1 MYTMNYINYDEILNR
16 QHIIDKIDDCLR
28 EITLNDDIT
37 CRRGIYIY
45 GESGVGK
52 TTFILRLMKKLNYDV
67 IYYDGSDLRNKFS
80 MENIADNNI
89 SKYNVSKLLNG
100 EHKRIVIV
108 MDDLESMN
116 TGDKG
121 GINALSKLIRPK
133 KTKKQKSELKTTN
146 PIICICDNHVDK
158 KIKEIMKVCN
168 VIELPAPT
176 SDQIM
181 SILKLNNIEY
191 YNSEALKEIRG
202 DLRKLNLALTHKSKL
217 SYHNNYEN
225 YDVKILVNNLFEKN
239 YNLYE
244 HNRIINE
251 TDRTIVGLIYHEN
264 LAFILNK
271 FNLHTSS
278 ELYLRILEK
287 ICYSDFLDRITFQKQ
302 IWQFNEISSLLKTM
316 CSNNLLHSN
325 VNSPVNYIKQN
336 DIHFTKVLT
345 KYSTEYNNN
354 NFFQQL
360 SFKLSLDYDEIL
372 IYFKSIK
379 NKIMNY
385 YDYFDTLNISE
396 VDINRIYKYIEIKEQ
411 YTSIISDI

>member
-1 MYTMNYINYDEILNR
+1 MEYIDYDQILNP
-16 QHIIDKIDDCLR
+16 HYIIKSKKNLLEDIIK
-28 EITLNDDIT
+28 NDDIT
-37 CRRGIYIY
+37 CRRGIYIH
-45 GESGVGK
+45 GESGSGK
-52 TTFILRLMKKLNYDV
+52 TTFILKLIKKLNYDV

-108 MDDLESMN
+108 MDDIESMN

-133 KTKKQKSELKTTN
+133 KTKKQKTELKTTN

-168 VIELPAPT
+168 VIELPTPT
-176 SDQIM
+176 NTQIIN
-181 SILKLNNIEY
+181 ILKLNNIDYDDEL
-191 YNSEALKEIRG
+191 LKEINC
-202 DLRKLNLALTHKSKL
+202 DLRKINLVLSHKTNLNYT
-217 SYHNNYEN
+217 NNFEN
-225 YDVKILVNNLFEKN
+225 YDVKIIVNNLFEKK
-239 YNLYE
+239 YE
-244 HNRIINE
+244 LQQHNKIINE

-271 FNLHTSS
+271 FNLFTSTS
-278 ELYLRILEK
+278 LYLNILEK

-325 VNSPVNYIKQN
+325 VNYPVNYIKQN

-360 SFKLSLDYDEIL
+360 AFKLSLEYDEIL

-379 NKIMNY
+379 NKISDY
-385 YDYFDTLNISE
+385 YEYFDTMNISE
-396 VDINRIYKYIEIKEQ
+396 VDINRIYKYIDVKEQ
-411 YTSIISDI
+411 YNNIII